1 METSDLNLSESI
13 KKFISLYKQCII
25 VITGFNG
32 CRKSQIIKDLIKEL
46 KLPSISFQNFIDAD
60 KYKGLWD
67 YNCIK
72 WDEFVEEI
80 VKNKNTGILVDSPIF
95 KSEDKKFICD
105 LHINYYMNKDY
116 FRRLFDKHNFNI
128 EQKKEI
134 NTKIMPYYYE
144 VTKLSHFDKSIDIS
158 NIDYQEQLKQTLE
171 VIKNFLERKINTI
184 KKTAESDEEDF
195 ASKHFYD
202 SIEGPFNEE
211 PIKNKRQKLP
221 KIHGD
226 IQDTNTFIKNLNT
239 FMGLDEKYGYNITI
253 NDLKNNN
260 QFYKL
265 NNGDESVLIV
275 AAYHEQ
281 K

>member
-1 METSDLNLSESI
+1 MDIQNINLSESI
-13 KKFISLYKQCII
+13 KKYISLYKQCII
-25 VITGFNG
+25 VISGFNG
-32 CRKSQIIKDLIKEL
+32 CRKTQIIKDLSKEL
-46 KLPSISFQNFIDAD
+46 NLPSISFQNYIDKD
-60 KYKGLWD
+60 KYTGLWD

-72 WDEFVEEI
+72 WVDFVEEI
-80 VKNKNTGILVDSPIF
+80 IKNKNTGILVDSPIF

-105 LHINYYMNKDY
+105 FHINYYMNKDY
-116 FRRLFDKHNFNI
+116 FRRLFDKYNFN
-128 EQKKEI
+128 EEKKKEI

-158 NIDYQEQLKQTLE
+158 NLDYQEQLKQTLDF
-171 VIKNFLERKINTI
+171 IKIFLERKINPV
-184 KKTAESDEEDF
+184 KNSEDEEDF

-202 SIEGPFNEE
+202 SIEGPFNE
-211 PIKNKRQKLP
+211 PPLKSKRPKLPP

-226 IQDTNTFIKNLNT
+226 IQDTNTFLKNLNT
-239 FMGLDEKYGYNITI
+239 FMGLEDSYGYNITL

-265 NNGDESVLIV
+265 NNGDDSRLIV
-275 AAYHEQ
+275 AAYYEM

>member
-1 METSDLNLSESI
+1 MDLSELGLSESI
-13 KKFISLYKQCII
+13 KKYISLHKQCII
-25 VITGFNG
+25 VISGFNG
-32 CRKSQIIKDLIKEL
+32 CRKTQIIKDLTKEL
-46 KLPSISFQNFIDAD
+46 KLPSISFQNFIDKE

-80 VKNKNTGILVDSPIF
+80 NKNKETGILVDSPIF

-116 FRRLFDKHNFNI
+116 FRRLFDKYNFNE

-171 VIKNFLERKINTI
+171 VIKNFLSKINPI
-184 KKTAESDEEDF
+184 KNNENDEEDF

-211 PIKNKRQKLP
+211 PKKTKRQKLP

-239 FMGLDEKYGYNITI
+239 FMSLDEKYGYNITV
-253 NDLKNNN
+253 NDLQNNN

-265 NNGDESVLIV
+265 DNGVESILIT

>member
-1 METSDLNLSESI
+1 
-13 KKFISLYKQCII
+13 
-25 VITGFNG
+25 
-32 CRKSQIIKDLIKEL
+32 
-46 KLPSISFQNFIDAD
+46 
-60 KYKGLWD
+60 
-67 YNCIK
+67 
-72 WDEFVEEI
+72 
-80 VKNKNTGILVDSPIF
+80 
-95 KSEDKKFICD
+95 
-105 LHINYYMNKDY
+105 MNKDY
-116 FRRLFDKHNFNI
+116 FRRLFDKYNFNE

-171 VIKNFLERKINTI
+171 VIKIFLSKVNPI
-184 KKTAESDEEDF
+184 KNNENDEEDF

-211 PIKNKRQKLP
+211 PKKTKRQKLP

-239 FMGLDEKYGYNITI
+239 FMSLDEKYGYNITV

-265 NNGDESVLIV
+265 DNGDESVLIT

>member
-1 METSDLNLSESI
+1 MNSIDLNLSDSI
-13 KKFISLYKQCII
+13 KKYISLYKQCII

-32 CRKSQIIKDLIKEL
+32 CRKKKIIKDLMKEL
-46 KLPSISFQNFIDAD
+46 NLPSISFQNFIDPE
-60 KYKGLWD
+60 KYTGLWD

-72 WDEFVEEI
+72 WDEFVKEI
-80 VKNKNTGILVDSPIF
+80 VKNKDKGILVYSPIF

-105 LHINYYMNKDY
+105 LHINYYMNKNY
-116 FRRLFDKHNFNI
+116 LRNIFDKYKIN
-128 EQKKEI
+128 EQQKNI

-171 VIKNFLERKINTI
+171 VIKMFLERKINPI
-184 KKTAESDEEDF
+184 KKSEETDEEDF
-195 ASKHFYD
+195 GSKHIYD

-211 PIKNKRQKLP
+211 PKKIKRQKLP
-221 KIHGD
+221 KIKGD
-226 IQDTNTFIKNLNT
+226 IQDTNTFIKNLND
-239 FMGLDEKYGYNITI
+239 FMGLEEKYDYTITTK
-253 NDLKNNN
+253 DLKNNN
-260 QFYKL
+260 EFYKL
-265 NNGDESVLIV
+265 NNGNDSMLIV